1 MFGWKKKVDK
11 VAWAKAVYS
20 KEIKNPQQVSE
31 EQLSKL
37 TTFMLE
43 QHLRIIE
50 ESSKIVHA
58 TKNADTRDG
67 RIALCHQHYQEIL
80 KLKPFC
86 NREQLV
92 MVQNAENAMKG
103 I

>member
-11 VAWAKAVYS
+11 VAWAKAIYG
-20 KEIKNPQQVSE
+20 KEIKNPQHESE
-31 EQLSKL
+31 ERLSTL

-43 QHLRIIE
+43 QHHRIIV
-50 ESSKIVHA
+50 ESSQIIRT
-58 TKNADTRDG
+58 TKSTDTRKG
-67 RIALCHQHYQEIL
+67 RIDLCHQHYQEMI

-86 NREQLV
+86 NNEQLTII
-92 MVQNAENAMKG
+92 QNAENAMKG